1 LHRRKVFF
9 YNGSKEEEPS
19 MNLNIFL
26 IIFAAALVLL
36 FIFFVIFLF
45 LSLKKTSSK
54 IDEMKRSQTENQAL
68 SLMQQ
73 QIGQLTQ
80 NINQQLQNMSTQ
92 FQKTTGNIGSTL
104 GDVKKDLGKM
114 EEVTREVLEKSKNIS
129 SLENLLRAPKFRG
142 GFGELFLGDLLAQIL
157 PPAHYKLQ
165 YKFKSGEKVDA
176 IIRIGSN
183 LVPIDSKF
191 PLENFKKYLAEEN
204 NKEKEG
210 LRKKF
215 IIDVKKHIDEICAK
229 YILPDE
235 GTYDFALMYIPAEN
249 IYYETILKDESL
261 GEERS
266 IFSYALEKRVIPT
279 SPNSFFAY
287 LQVIVL
293 GLKGLQIEKSAQ
305 YIFQSLARLQGDL
318 SRFKNDFQ
326 ILGTHLV
333 NAKSKFD
340 DAEKR
345 LDRFSGK
352 LELAS
357 EETPEKLPEKTD
369 SKKESS

>member
-1 LHRRKVFF
+1 MTL
-9 YNGSKEEEPS
+9 
-19 MNLNIFL
+19 NLFL
-26 IIFAAALVLL
+26 IIFASALICL
-36 FIFFVIFLF
+36 FIFMVW
-45 LSLKKTSSK
+45 SLKKTSSK
-54 IDEMKRSQTENQAL
+54 IDEIKSARSENQAL
-68 SLMQQ
+68 TLMQQ

-80 NINQQLQNMSTQ
+80 NINQQLQNMNAQ

-114 EEVTREVLEKSKNIS
+114 EEVTREVLEKAKDIS
-129 SLENLLRAPKFRG
+129 NLENLLRAPKFRG

-176 IIRIGSN
+176 IVKIGNN

-191 PLENFKKYLAEEN
+191 PLENFKKYLAEEGS
-204 NKEKEG
+204 KEKED

-215 IIDVKKHIDEICAK
+215 ASDVKKHIDEISDK

-235 GTYDFALMYIPAEN
+235 GTFDFALMYIPAEN
-249 IYYETILKDESL
+249 IYYETILKEDSL

-266 IFSYALEKRVIPT
+266 IFSYAIQKRVLPV

-326 ILGTHLV
+326 ILGTHLI

-345 LDRFSGK
+345 LERFSGK

-357 EETPEKLPEKTD
+357 EEKPEQLPEK
-369 SKKESS
+369 KSS

>member
-1 LHRRKVFF
+1 MVW
-9 YNGSKEEEPS
+9 
-19 MNLNIFL
+19 
-26 IIFAAALVLL
+26 
-36 FIFFVIFLF
+36 
-45 LSLKKTSSK
+45 SLKKTSSK
-54 IDEMKRSQTENQAL
+54 IDEIKSARSENQAL
-68 SLMQQ
+68 TLMQQ

-114 EEVTREVLEKSKNIS
+114 EEVTREVLEKAKDIS
-129 SLENLLRAPKFRG
+129 NLENLLRAPKFRG

-176 IIRIGSN
+176 IVKIGNN

-191 PLENFKKYLAEEN
+191 PLENFKKYLAEEDS
-204 NKEKEG
+204 KEKED

-215 IIDVKKHIDEICAK
+215 VSDVKKHIDDISEK

-235 GTYDFALMYIPAEN
+235 GTFDFALMYIPAEN
-249 IYYETILKDESL
+249 IYYETILKEDSL

-266 IFSYALEKRVIPT
+266 IFSYAIQKRVLPV

-345 LDRFSGK
+345 LERFSGK

-357 EETPEKLPEKTD
+357 EEKPEQLPEK
-369 SKKESS
+369 KSSEE

>member
-1 LHRRKVFF
+1 
-9 YNGSKEEEPS
+9 

-26 IIFAAALVLL
+26 IIFAAALFFL
-36 FIFFVIFLF
+36 FIFFVIFLV
-45 LSLKKTSSK
+45 LSLKKTTSK
-54 IDEMKRSQTENQAL
+54 IDEIKRSQSENQAL
-68 SLMQQ
+68 TLMQQ

-80 NINQQLQNMSTQ
+80 SINQQLQNMSTQ

-114 EEVTREVLEKSKNIS
+114 EEVTRDVLEKAKNIS

-157 PPAHYKLQ
+157 PPAHYKTQ

-176 IIRIGSN
+176 IIKIGKN

-191 PLENFKKYLAEEN
+191 PLENFKKYIAEEN
-204 NKEKEG
+204 NKEKED

-215 IIDVKKHIDEICAK
+215 VSDVKRHIDDICDK

-235 GTYDFALMYIPAEN
+235 GTYEFALMYIPAEN

-266 IFSYALEKRVIPT
+266 IFSYAIQKRVLPV
-279 SPNSFFAY
+279 SPNSIFAY

-340 DAEKR
+340 EAEKR

-352 LELAS
+352 LELVS
-357 EETPEKLPEKTD
+357 EDRPEKLPEKTT
-369 SKKESS
+369 SKKKSS